1 MKTQINTIPKKLLSK
16 GNTNTKTAKNE
27 LTTFILYLSPAAQN
41 SKKVNLCPFASKG
54 CLKACLYTA
63 GRGKFNN
70 VQEARTRKSNYLV
83 NDRKAF
89 YLQIEKEIKSKITYY
104 QRKGEKIALR
114 LNGTSDIDN
123 LKALKA
129 YTGLNFEDLQN
140 KVEFYDYTKSLK
152 RALKYKDSKNYTL
165 ALSRCE
171 DNEKECFEAMDQGIN
186 SSFVFAG
193 ELPKTY
199 KGFKVIDGDQS
210 DDIMIKYKGQGV
222 ILGLR
227 AKGDAKKDKT
237 GFVITKY

>member
-1 MKTQINTIPKKLLSK
+1 MKTPKKLLSK
-16 GNTNTKTAKNE
+16 GTTNAKTAKNK

-41 SKKVNLCPFASKG
+41 NKKVNLCPFASKG

-70 VQEARTRKSNYLV
+70 VQEARTNRSNYLV
-83 NDRKAF
+83 NDRKSF
-89 YLQIEKEIKSKITYY
+89 YTQIAKEINSKVTYY
-104 QRKGEKIALR
+104 QRKNEKIAVR
-114 LNGTSDIDN
+114 LNGTSDIDS
-123 LKALKA
+123 LKALKSYA
-129 YTGLNFEDLQN
+129 KINFEDLQN

-165 ALSRCE
+165 ALSRSE
-171 DNEKECFEAMDQGIN
+171 DNEEETFLAMDQGIN
-186 SSFVFAG
+186 SAAVFSG

-199 KGFKVIDGDQS
+199 KGYKVVDGDQS

-237 GFVITKY
+237 NFVITDY